1 VDRAK
6 ALTETSEPTASQ
18 RKPKN
23 ARTATTTT
31 TNPIK

>member
-1 VDRAK
+1 MDRAK
-6 ALTETSEPTASQ
+6 AFAERAKRRDPQ

-23 ARTATTTT
+23 PRIATTTT